1 MKSLVM
7 CLVLLCS
14 AQCYGQLGDLNG
26 DRFQSDSINNP
37 YGAGSRFS
45 ADSLNNPY
53 GQYGSRYSNNS
64 WTNPYATRPPQIY
77 SGGRYMG
84 ELSSNRF
91 APDSTSNRYGRYG
104 SPYSPDSI
112 NNRFN
117 YRRYAQQPAYVYPR
131 GR

>member
-1 MKSLVM
+1 MKSFVI
-7 CLVLLCS
+7 CLVLMLS

-26 DRFQSDSINNP
+26 DRFQPDSVNNP
-37 YGAGSRFS
+37 YGAGSRFN

-53 GQYGSRYSNNS
+53 GQYGSRFSTQS
-64 WTNPYATRPPQIY
+64 WTNPYATQPPQIY
-77 SGGRYMG
+77 SGGQYMG
-84 ELSSNRF
+84 QLSANRF
-91 APDSTSNRYGRYG
+91 LPDSTSNRFGRYG

-117 YRRYAQQPAYVYPR
+117 SVRYSQWPVYVYP